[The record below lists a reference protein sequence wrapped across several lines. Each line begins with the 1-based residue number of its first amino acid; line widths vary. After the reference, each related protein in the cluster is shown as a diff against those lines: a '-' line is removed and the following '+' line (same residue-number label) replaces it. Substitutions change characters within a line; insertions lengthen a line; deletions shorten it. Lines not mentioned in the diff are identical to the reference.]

1 MTDALCG
8 TASTGLY
15 STVLYMMASS
25 VASSSLLLTVAHDV
39 RGFEEMH
46 HVLLFPQHKRGFWPV
61 AVDGGLSH
69 KLLFLEGTRLYS
81 AMYST

>member
-61 AVDGGLSH
+61 AVSLARGMQGTPGASGGGGWR
-69 KLLFLEGTRLYS
+69 LEP
-81 AMYST
+81 